1 MPTKRDQNNNFKN
14 IAKWVNDNQK
24 EVEKQKKKVIKDMKH
39 INKLQNIKNIL
50 ILNLIKKYNIT
61 PQF

>member
-1 MPTKRDQNNNFKN
+1 MTTKRDQNNNFKN